1 MIISPIIVTTIA
13 IRRYALLYNEIRDF
27 IFSLSFSAIGLYNE
41 KTIAEPIPN
50 SVKEST
56 PSTLENKPDTPRY
69 SAPST

>member
-1 MIISPIIVTTIA
+1 MK
-13 IRRYALLYNEIRDF
+13 LEILF
-27 IFSLSFSAIGLYNE
+27 FHYHFSAIGLYNE